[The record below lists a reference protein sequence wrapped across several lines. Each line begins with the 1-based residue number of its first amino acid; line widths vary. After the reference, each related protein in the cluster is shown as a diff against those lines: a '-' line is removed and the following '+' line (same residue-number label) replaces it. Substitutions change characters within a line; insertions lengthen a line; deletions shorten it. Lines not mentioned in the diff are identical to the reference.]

1 MTRNTLRLSKLSLG
15 LFTALA
21 AASAFAQSTSAGV
34 GGMVTGADGQP
45 VAGAEV
51 TITHVESGTV
61 SRATTDANG
70 RYNARGLRV
79 GGPYTVSVNKAGVGT
94 DVENNVYLELDATNQ
109 VDAQLGSA
117 AAPAGDATDLAT
129 VTVVAPVGADV
140 FSADS
145 IGAATTVTRQQIEAL
160 PSIRRSL
167 EDYVK
172 LDPRIVQVDEERG
185 GISAAGQNNRYN
197 SIRVD
202 GVPTNDNFGLNDSG
216 LPALNQPIVIDW
228 IQEFNIGISDYDV
241 TQGDFVG
248 ANINAVTKSGTNEF
262 HGAVYGIYRDK
273 DMIGDEINGNKVAA
287 PYKDEMTYGAYV
299 GGPLIKDRLFFFTG
313 YEKFERNAPA
323 PDKGPAGSG
332 AATEFAV
339 NDTQLAQIRAA
350 AAGFGQPDIGSF
362 QPLSEFTN
370 EDEKWF
376 AKLDWNIAEGQRAS
390 FRYNKTEGSVLRLNT
405 GATILQSD
413 SNWYSDEIS
422 FENWAAMLYSDWSAN
437 FSTEA
442 NVSYSEYRSLPV
454 SFSNFPQVAVTVA
467 NGGPGGVGNGI
478 VQFGRERSRQANELA
493 VDTTTAYLAGTYYA
507 GDHELKFGGDYET
520 SDVFNLFLQDTIGNY
535 EFASITDFQ
544 NGRWSRYRYQAS
556 RSGNLA
562 DVAAQF
568 DVGTFG
574 LFAQDTWTV
583 NDNLTLMFGLRAD
596 QTMVGGTPAENVQF
610 RNDFGVDNRNTP
622 DGEWTVQP
630 RLGFNYTFDSD
641 LRAQLRG
648 GVGLFL
654 GSAPGVWLSNSFS
667 NPGVLVNSYDI
678 RNGTGVSLNPNAPL
692 VPATAGAQQLV
703 NAMADDFEQP
713 TIWKA
718 NLAFEKELPWMGL
731 VASAEFLATKTQRG
745 VHYVNQGL
753 GAARGVLPDGRES
766 YWTTTATT
774 GFSQTNGNPTAT
786 NFRRANCIRLNPAA
800 PLSTANPC
808 RYTNAIILENT
819 DKGSSQNFTM
829 ALEKPWENGWYAKV
843 AYTVGHSRDV
853 SPGTS
858 SVALSNWENRYVFN
872 PNEEIDSRSNY
883 EVLNRATLV
892 LSKRWNFFGD
902 KAPTTFS
909 MFYEG
914 RNGRPFSYIF
924 NNDANGDGT
933 TFGNDLFY
941 VPAGPSDVAF
951 TAGSTAADRQAFW
964 DYIASNSDLS
974 AFAGSPTR
982 RNIGTSP
989 WNNQIDIRLQQEIPL
1004 GFGETRLEVFLDI
1017 QNLGNLLNKEWG
1029 QVQEASFPYAVTLPV
1044 NFAGVNAGGQYVYD
1058 VSGFVNEQTG
1068 VRRNIALPY
1077 RNFESRW
1084 AAQVGVRCEF

>member
-15 LFTALA
+15 LITALA

-45 VAGAEV
+45 VADAEV

-79 GGPYTVSVNKAGVGT
+79 GGPYTVTVSKAGVGS
-94 DVENNVYLELDATNQ
+94 DVETNIYLALDATNA
-109 VDAQLGSA
+109 VDAQLGTA

-129 VTVVAPVGADV
+129 VTVVAPVGTDV

-145 IGAATTVTRQQIEAL
+145 IGAATTVTREQIEAL

-216 LPALNQPIVIDW
+216 VPALNQPIVIDW

-262 HGAVYGIYRDK
+262 HGAVYGIYRDQ
-273 DMIGDEINGNKVAA
+273 DMIGDEIDGQKRAA
-287 PYKDEMTYGAYV
+287 PYKDEITYGAYV
-299 GGPLIKDRLFFFTG
+299 GGPLIKDRLFFFAG
-313 YEKFERNAPA
+313 YEKFERNSPA

-332 AATEFAV
+332 AATEFGV
-339 NDTQLAQIRAA
+339 TETQLAQIRAA
-350 AAGFGQPDIGSF
+350 SAGFGQPDIGSF

-370 EDEKWF
+370 EDDKWF
-376 AKLDWNIAEGQRAS
+376 AKLDWNIADGQRAS

-405 GATILQSD
+405 GATTLQAD
-413 SNWYSDEIS
+413 SNWFSDEIS
-422 FENWAAMLYSDWSAN
+422 FENWAAMLYSDWTAN

-442 NVSYSEYRSLPV
+442 NVSYSEYRSLPE
-454 SFSNFPQVAVTVA
+454 SFSNFPQVSVTVA
-467 NGGPGGVGNGI
+467 NGGPGGVGNGF
-478 VQFGRERSRQANELA
+478 VQFGRERSRHANELA

-535 EFASITDFQ
+535 EFASITAFQ
-544 NGRWSRYRYQAS
+544 AGQWSRYRYQAA
-556 RSGNLA
+556 RSGNLE

-574 LFAQDTWTV
+574 LFVQDTWTV
-583 NDNLTLMFGLRAD
+583 NNNLTLMFGVRAD

-630 RLGFNYTFDSD
+630 RAGFNYTFDSD

-678 RNGTGVSLNPNAPL
+678 RNGVGVSLDPNAPL
-692 VPATAGAQQLV
+692 VPAAAGAQQLV

-731 VASAEFLATKTQRG
+731 VASAEFLATKTERG

-753 GAARGVLPDGRES
+753 GPVRGFLPDGRES
-766 YWTTTATT
+766 YWTTTSTT

-808 RYTNAIILENT
+808 RYTNAIVLENT

-858 SVALSNWENRYVFN
+858 SVALSNWENRYIYN

-883 EVLNRATLV
+883 EVLNRATLA

-964 DYIASNSDLS
+964 DYLASNSELNGY
-974 AFAGSPTR
+974 AGSPTR

-1029 QVQEASFPYAVTLPV
+1029 QVQEAGFPYAVTLPV
-1044 NFAGVNAGGQYVYD
+1044 NFAGVNANGQYVYD

-1068 VRRNIALPY
+1068 VVRNIALPY

-1084 AAQVGVRCEF
+1084 AAQVGVRFEF